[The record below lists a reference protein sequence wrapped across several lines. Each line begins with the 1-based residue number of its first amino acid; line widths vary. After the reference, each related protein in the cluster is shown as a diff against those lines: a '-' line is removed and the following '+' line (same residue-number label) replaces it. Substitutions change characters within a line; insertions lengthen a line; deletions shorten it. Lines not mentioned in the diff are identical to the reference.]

1 MNVLRHESRIAI
13 ERTGWLTHYG
23 QTTACRVTDFTEH
36 GVRLHT
42 ECLSPPVGELLSL
55 KCALDG
61 HEDIECRLAVTHVH
75 ESTVGACI
83 IDISKDHEERLSR
96 FIENVI
102 TVNLNGTVGTPHRP
116 AQTSSPTTAAP
127 VSHLVPLL
135 CLFGVIALVS
145 AITPAIKYT
154 LQHHAVDFLQVAA
167 SRIVIGFLVLA
178 GFTLWFDPKGIW
190 ALTARDLRKLTVLGL
205 LGVGGYPIAAWGLVY
220 SSVTHFAIIYSL
232 LPTFTTLLS
241 IARGKDHPGTATM
254 VGLLVS
260 WAGCLV
266 VLAGPSG
273 PGMAWG
279 VGDALILLFT
289 LMMSCYL
296 VLSPGIIKRVG
307 VWTANTTM
315 FGMISIVMLS
325 GEAARNTVSSASLSP
340 IVIGLF
346 LFIGTATAG
355 VFLLRSRALQS
366 LSPAVVGAYHNLIP
380 IGTIGLAALWLNE
393 TVTVS
398 TLMGALAVVGGTE
411 LVRRAPVWRP
421 RHGQPWYL
429 PKPASSG
436 LPGRPI
442 VDLEA
447 AHVPDVPARVA

>member
-1 MNVLRHESRIAI
+1 MIV
-13 ERTGWLTHYG
+13 
-23 QTTACRVTDFTEH
+23 
-36 GVRLHT
+36 
-42 ECLSPPVGELLSL
+42 
-55 KCALDG
+55 
-61 HEDIECRLAVTHVH
+61 
-75 ESTVGACI
+75 
-83 IDISKDHEERLSR
+83 
-96 FIENVI
+96 
-102 TVNLNGTVGTPHRP
+102 
-116 AQTSSPTTAAP
+116 
-127 VSHLVPLL
+127 
-135 CLFGVIALVS
+135 LVS

-178 GFTLWFDPKGIW
+178 GITLWFDSKGIR
-190 ALTARDLRKLTVLGL
+190 ALTARDLRKLAVLAL
-205 LGVGGYPIAAWGLVY
+205 LGVGGYPIAAWGLVH

-241 IARGKDHPGTATM
+241 IARGKDHSGIATM

-260 WAGCLV
+260 WAGGLV

-296 VLSPGIIKRVG
+296 VLSPGTIKRVG

-325 GEAARNTVSSASLSP
+325 GEAARNTVPSASLSP
-340 IVIGLF
+340 MLLGLL

-355 VFLLRSRALQS
+355 VFVLRSRALQS

-398 TLMGALAVVGGTE
+398 TLVGALAVVAGTE
-411 LVRRAPVWRP
+411 LVRRAPVWRL
-421 RHGQPWYL
+421 RQEQQWHL
-429 PKPASSG
+429 LRPARSG
-436 LPGRPI
+436 PSGRSF
-442 VDLEA
+442 VDVEA